1 MWSGTQV
8 SVEIHKD
15 QMERVMQKL
24 LIIALF
30 VLLPTMNALAQD
42 TAGRIK
48 GTVTA
53 PDGAIPGATVKV
65 KDDKTGKERTVQAR
79 DDGTFEVP
87 QLEYGTYT
95 VTISANGFKTLTI
108 ASVKIDAGRDYS
120 LSGQLEVGQVSEE
133 VTVTAGAN
141 EVNASNAELST
152 TISGEQVRELP
163 LNTRNPLGLLSL
175 TAGASATSGSINGQR
190 TSATTVTRDGL
201 NVQDNFIRT
210 GAFVSDQPTVDD
222 VSEISITT
230 QNAGS
235 DQGAGVNF
243 VNLITPR
250 GGRKFR
256 GNLYAFNRN
265 SEFAANNFFS
275 NSVGSP
281 RPFLNRNQ
289 FGGTISG
296 PMPLP
301 YFGDKGPTWLKN
313 KGFFYFNYEQFR
325 LAQQARI
332 NGLVTLLAPARQG
345 QFTWNQPGVG
355 LTTVNVLTG
364 QGFTGAFTAGQGGVI
379 GVDQQIQARYLNNM
393 PVTGNGATTGI
404 GYTQV
409 INSFLRSDP
418 LRRDSWT
425 TRLDLDWDE
434 NNSFSG
440 VFRRN
445 NQADARTDVAAGF
458 SPGAFVTQGG
468 PTNFLALAYRHTF
481 SPTFTNEVR
490 GGFQYSQP
498 FFSESNVP
506 QDFILATAGGLGLTN
521 PQGTFRDQGRN
532 TDYRNVQDNAVWVV
546 GNHSLKFGGG
556 AEFYNIQRIN
566 RAGNIA
572 TYTSA
577 VNTNTAIPGLTAT
590 QVCGSTTCINS
601 TDLARLTNLRY
612 FLGGFIGAATR
623 TASILSFDEGYGFGG
638 LNQRTNY
645 EVISGYAADQWRASQ
660 NLTLNFGVRYE
671 MFTALANPQGIFL
684 EPVIT
689 NGDIRAS
696 ILNPNATLDVI
707 GGNAGTPN
715 KFFKTDKNNFA
726 PNVGVAWTL
735 GNSFLGKVLGEDT
748 VIRGGFSINYFN
760 DEFLK
765 SSQTLADG
773 NTGLG
778 NLTVNALRPG
788 TTSAVLNASLSPIPG
803 FIGVPDLSTPPAFT
817 RPPRTFLQN
826 NQLAGGLGQV
836 FGTDPNIQ
844 LPMVYQ
850 WNFGIQKDLGKGT
863 ILEVR
868 YVGNKSND
876 LIRTFDYNEVDV
888 VNNGFFADFQR
899 AQSNLSIYDTLFNN
913 CRNGG
918 GTTTQCTTQLG
929 ARSAAYNPAFTGSQQ
944 LSVLNQIRSTS
955 GINVLTSANQLNQIQ
970 QGLAGSLAQTIIQNG
985 LNFTTGGTLI
995 VPFQQNPNIF
1005 ITEILQNAARF
1016 NYNALQ
1022 AEVRRRF
1029 KNGFSFQANYT
1040 FQKTLTD
1047 LPFEDQNR
1055 QGEVQESA
1063 NPDLNYGRSD
1073 FDRTHVLNAN
1083 MIYELPFGKGKKFL
1097 DQGGWVNALFGGWQ
1111 FTSIVNIESGAPI
1124 GIIDPRGTRS
1134 ITFKSGRQSASSS
1147 LTAKQ
1152 IKDLTGIFRTP
1163 NGIYFM
1169 NPSVLNATITN
1180 TTTGEV
1186 RQGFDLNQVL
1196 PAGFSLTSVRA
1207 ANPVGTAPFSGQVFF
1222 FNNTFGAPATGNLPR
1237 NFINGTPFFNWD
1249 AGLSKNF
1256 RFNETMRL
1264 QLRMEAFNVLNKAV
1278 LSQTADLNINSN
1290 NFGLITTTRAASNPR
1305 IIQFG
1310 ARFDF

>member
-1 MWSGTQV
+1 
-8 SVEIHKD
+8 
-15 QMERVMQKL
+15 MQKL

-30 VLLPTMNALAQD
+30 VLLPTMTVVAQD
-42 TAGRIK
+42 TTGKIV

-53 PDGAIPGATVKV
+53 ADGAIPGATVKV
-65 KDDKTGKERTVQAR
+65 KDDQTGKERTVQAR
-79 DDGTFEVP
+79 SDGTFEVA
-87 QLEYGTYT
+87 QLEFGTYT
-95 VTISANGFKTLTI
+95 VTISANGFKTLTV
-108 ASVKIDAGRDYS
+108 AGVKIDAGREYPLNS
-120 LSGQLEVGQVSEE
+120 SLEVGQVSEE

-141 EVNASNAELST
+141 EINASNAELST

-163 LNTRNPLGLLSL
+163 LNGRNPLSLLNL
-175 TAGASATSGSINGQR
+175 TAGASTTSGSINGQR

-201 NVQDNFIRT
+201 NVQDNFIRS

-235 DQGAGVNF
+235 EQGAGVNF
-243 VNLITPR
+243 VNLVTPR
-250 GGRKFR
+250 GGSDFH
-256 GNLYAFNRN
+256 GNLFIFNRN
-265 SEFAANNFFS
+265 SKFAANNFFS
-275 NSVGSP
+275 NANGTQ
-281 RPFLNRNQ
+281 RAFLNRNQ

-301 YFGDKGPTWLKN
+301 YFGEGTPTWLKN
-313 KGFFYFNYEQFR
+313 KAFFYFNYEQFR
-325 LAQQARI
+325 LVQQARI

-345 QFTWNQPGVG
+345 LFTYAPAGGG
-355 LTTVNVLTG
+355 LATVNVLTG
-364 QGFTGAFTAGQGGVI
+364 QGFSSPLTAAQGGI
-379 GVDQQIQARYLNNM
+379 LGVDPQIQSRYLNNM
-393 PVTGNGATTGI
+393 PTTGNGATTGI
-404 GYTQV
+404 GFTQV
-409 INSFLRSDP
+409 INSFLRNDP

-425 TRLDLDWDE
+425 TRIDLDLNDR
-434 NNSFSG
+434 NSISG

-445 NQADARTDVAAGF
+445 NQADARTDIAAGF
-458 SPGAFVTQGG
+458 SPDAFVFQGG
-468 PTNFLALAYRHTF
+468 PTNFLALSYRRTF
-481 SPTFTNEVR
+481 SSNFSNEVR

-498 FFSESNVP
+498 FFGESNVP
-506 QDFILATAGGLGLTN
+506 QDFILATTGGLALTN

-532 TDYRNVQDNAVWVV
+532 TDYRNIQDNAVWAF
-546 GNHSLKFGGG
+546 GNHSIKFGGG

-566 RAGNIA
+566 RAGDVA
-572 TYTSA
+572 TFTSA
-577 VNTNTAIPGLTAT
+577 VSTNTAIPALTAT
-590 QVCGSTTCINS
+590 QVCGSTTCINA

-623 TASILSFDEGYGFGG
+623 TSSIISFQDGYGFGG
-638 LNQRTNY
+638 LDQRTNY
-645 EVISGYAADQWRASQ
+645 EVISGYVADQWRARQ

-684 EPVIT
+684 EPVIN
-689 NGDIRAS
+689 NGDIQGS
-696 ILNPNATLDVI
+696 ILNPSAVLDVI

-726 PNVGVAWTL
+726 PNVGVAYTL
-735 GNSFLGKVLGEDT
+735 GNGFLGRILGEDT

-778 NLTVNALRPG
+778 NLTINAIRPG
-788 TTSAVLNASLSPIPG
+788 SNPASAVLNSTLSPIPG
-803 FIGVPDLSTPPAFT
+803 FLPVPDLNTPPAFT
-817 RPPRTFLQN
+817 PPPRTFLTN
-826 NQLAGGLGQV
+826 NNLAGGLGQV

-844 LPMVYQ
+844 LPLVYQ
-850 WNFGIQKDLGKGT
+850 WNVGIQKNIGLGT

-868 YVGNKSND
+868 YVGNTSND

-888 VNNGFFADFQR
+888 TNNGFFADFQR
-899 AQSNLSIYDTLFNN
+899 AQSNLTIYDNLFTN
-913 CRNGG
+913 CRNAG
-918 GTTTQCTTQLG
+918 GTSAQCTTQLG
-929 ARSAAYNPAFTGSQQ
+929 ARSAAFNPAFAGSQQ
-944 LSVLNQIRSTS
+944 LSVLNQIRVSPT
-955 GINVLTSANQLNQIQ
+955 IDILTTAAQLNQIQ
-970 QGLAGSLAQTIIQNG
+970 QGLAGGLAQTIIQNR
-985 LNFTTGGTLI
+985 LNFTAGANGTVI

-1029 KNGFSFQANYT
+1029 NNGFSFQANYT

-1073 FDRTHVLNAN
+1073 FDRTHVFNTN
-1083 MIYELPFGKGKKFL
+1083 IIYELPFGKGKKFL
-1097 DQGGWVNALFGGWQ
+1097 DGGGWVNALFGGWQ
-1111 FTSIVNIESGAPI
+1111 FTSIFNLESGAPL
-1124 GIIDPRGTRS
+1124 GIIDPRGTKS

-1147 LTAKQ
+1147 LTADEIKQ
-1152 IKDLTGIFRTP
+1152 LTGIFKTP

-1186 RQGFDLNQVL
+1186 RQGFDLNQTL

-1207 ANPVGTAPFSGQVFF
+1207 TSPIGTTPFAGQVFF
-1222 FNNTFGAPATGNLPR
+1222 FNGTGGAAATGNLPR

-1264 QLRMEAFNVLNKAV
+1264 QLRMEAFNVLNKTV

-1290 NFGLITTTRAASNPR
+1290 NFGLITATRAASNPR